1 MDWSDLDTPATLERL
16 VARELHRGAQPG
28 RLRVRLGG
36 MGVDPEVAR
45 AVILRVIDEGAE
57 VVLARHRGP
66 DRKSRKI
73 ALAMMV
79 GGVAAITYAATWVDQ
94 DVVRWW
100 VFAIT
105 GGGLLTAVWG
115 LARWTR

>member
-1 MDWSDLDTPATLERL
+1 MDWSALDNPAALEQL
-16 VARELHRGAQPG
+16 IARELRRGALPG

-45 AVILRVIDEGAE
+45 EAIVRVLDEGADA
-57 VVLARHRGP
+57 VLARHRGP
-66 DRKSRKI
+66 RRRN
-73 ALAMMV
+73 LAISLVMILL
-79 GGVAAITYAATWVDQ
+79 GLAAIVYAATWVDQ

-105 GGGLLTAVWG
+105 GGGLLTALWG
-115 LARWTR
+115 LARISR